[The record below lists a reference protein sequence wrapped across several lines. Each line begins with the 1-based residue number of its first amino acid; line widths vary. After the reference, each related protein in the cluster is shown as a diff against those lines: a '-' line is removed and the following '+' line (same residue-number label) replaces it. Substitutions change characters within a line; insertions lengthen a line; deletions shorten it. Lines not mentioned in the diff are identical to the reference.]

1 MKWTHIVACGA
12 SKYRVHHAQFRLVV
26 GLVEWLADRRT
37 LNIHQSCH
45 SLDGRSGEAIAARR
59 RLKLSRAVKCAD
71 RAVLA
76 MSGNFSASCGSAL
89 RAAVLIEAVAAAAF
103 DAACAAANVR
113 RCDGLG
119 LAASGCFAA
128 AVAATTMEA
137 VLLHSFSVSSLVSS
151 SKHANESLLRLC
163 ASGFWP
169 AAVDDNAAAP
179 RFGRL
184 DRGDVEH
191 AIARR
196 RALSDSL
203 RSFMMDVSPT
213 GVCACV
219 GGWGSE
225 GVEFV
230 NTLMIVRCF
239 RAQIQRVF
247 ARSRRRSHTFGVAGM
262 LARIGRLR
270 GGSSASASASAPL
283 RGVAPPDATSARC
296 SARVTGRNDD
306 SDDGEVIEAASPEEE
321 AVVVTAS
328 CAEALE
334 AEVEEEAEDEDD
346 EAGAG

>member
-1 MKWTHIVACGA
+1 
-12 SKYRVHHAQFRLVV
+12 
-26 GLVEWLADRRT
+26 
-37 LNIHQSCH
+37 
-45 SLDGRSGEAIAARR
+45 
-59 RLKLSRAVKCAD
+59 
-71 RAVLA
+71 

-89 RAAVLIEAVAAAAF
+89 RTAELIEAVAAAAF
-103 DAACAAANVR
+103 DAACAAAKVR

-128 AVAATTMEA
+128 AVAATAIEA
-137 VLLHSFSVSSLVSS
+137 VLTHSFSVSSFVSS

-169 AAVDDNAAAP
+169 AVDDDNAAAP

-184 DRGDVEH
+184 DRGEVEH

-203 RSFMMDVSPT
+203 RSFIMDVSPT

-219 GGWGSE
+219 GE

-230 NTLMIVRCF
+230 NTLMIVRHF
-239 RAQIQRVF
+239 SAKIQWVF
-247 ARSRRRSHTFGVAGM
+247 TRSRRLDHTFGVAGM

-270 GGSSASASASAPL
+270 GGSSASASTSAPL

-296 SARVTGRNDD
+296 SARVTGRSDD
-306 SDDGEVIEAASPEEE
+306 SDDGEVIEAASPEAA

-328 CAEALE
+328 CADTLE
-334 AEVEEEAEDEDD
+334 AEAEEEAEDEDD
-346 EAGAG
+346 EAGAC